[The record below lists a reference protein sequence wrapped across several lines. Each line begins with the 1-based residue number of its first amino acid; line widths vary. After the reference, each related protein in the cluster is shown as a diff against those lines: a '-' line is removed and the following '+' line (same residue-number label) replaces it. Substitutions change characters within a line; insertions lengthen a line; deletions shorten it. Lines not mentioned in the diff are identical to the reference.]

1 VGVGVCVKD
10 CSFFLFKIGFK
21 RSLPYLILKKEMSEG
36 EFERHGCGLKL
47 KKMTGRTNSER
58 PKNEKDGENVYC
70 A

>member
-1 VGVGVCVKD
+1 
-10 CSFFLFKIGFK
+10 
-21 RSLPYLILKKEMSEG
+21 MSEG

-47 KKMTGRTNSER
+47 KKMTGRANSER